1 VKRRITAAIVGVTA
15 LVLLLLGIPLAIAVQ
30 HDVVQSEILELQR
43 ETVRLIADLSVPL
56 QSDALAELRAS
67 DDDMT
72 VTVYDMN
79 GSRLI
84 GPGPAA
90 TDDAVRRA
98 LVGQASTDRS
108 AMTVTSPIY
117 SGDDVTVGALRLDA
131 THGESTRRMW
141 LIWSVMGGA
150 AVVALGLAWLL
161 ARAVAR
167 RLADPIQHLAGMA
180 AEIGNGRVVDAPASS
195 SIAELDALGATL
207 AASSRHVHE
216 VVARERRFSA
226 DVSHQ
231 LRTPLTHLRLTLER
245 ATPTDDLAEVVDSS
259 LGDVVRIEATVDHL
273 LAFAREAVPTG
284 GATDLVAA
292 VGAAAARWSATATAA
307 GRRIDNVTGEGVQP
321 VRAAPTAID
330 QTLDV
335 LIDNALRYGAGTLR
349 VGARAV
355 AGGAAIDISDD
366 GSVALDDSVFERGT
380 GNGHGIGLA
389 LARSMIEAEG
399 GRLLLTRRAPP
410 TFTIVLLADDT
421 DTASSSTP
429 PPVSR
434 VGQLH

>member
-43 ETVRLIADLSVPL
+43 ETVRLIADVSVPL
-56 QSDALAELRAS
+56 QKDELAELRTS

-72 VTVYDMN
+72 VTVYDTR
-79 GSRLI
+79 GDRLI
-84 GPGPAA
+84 GPGPATA
-90 TDDAVRRA
+90 DDAVRRA
-98 LVGQASTDRS
+98 LAGQATTNRS
-108 AMTVTSPIY
+108 AMTVTSPIN

-131 THGESTRRMW
+131 THRESTGRIW
-141 LIWSVMGGA
+141 LIWAVMGGA

-161 ARAVAR
+161 ARALAR
-167 RLADPIQHLAGMA
+167 RLADPIQHLAAMA
-180 AEIGNGRVVDAPASS
+180 AEIGNGRVVDPPAPS
-195 SIAELDALGATL
+195 SIAELDALGAAL

-245 ATPTDDLAEVVDSS
+245 ATTTDDMAEVVDSS
-259 LGDVVRIEATVDHL
+259 LDDVVRIEATVDHL
-273 LAFAREAVPTG
+273 LAFAREAVPTR

-292 VGAAAARWSATATAA
+292 VEAAVVRWSPSATAA
-307 GRRIDNVTGEGVQP
+307 GRCIENATAEAVRP

-335 LIDNALRYGAGTLR
+335 LIDNALRYGAGILR

-355 AGGAAIDISDD
+355 AGGAAIDVSDD
-366 GSVALDDSVFERGT
+366 GSVALDDSVFDRGT

-389 LARSMIEAEG
+389 LARSMVEAEG
-399 GRLLLTRRAPP
+399 GRLLLTRRMPP

-421 DTASSSTP
+421 DPAPSTHLP
-429 PPVSR
+429 SNR
-434 VGQLH
+434 VGQLR